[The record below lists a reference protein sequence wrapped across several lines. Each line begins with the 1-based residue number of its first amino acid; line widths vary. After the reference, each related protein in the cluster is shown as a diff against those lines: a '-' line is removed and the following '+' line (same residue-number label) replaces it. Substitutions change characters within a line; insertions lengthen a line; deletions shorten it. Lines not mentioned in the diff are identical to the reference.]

1 MALILILIRL
11 LNYIL
16 FFWHLSLLIN
26 NSILLIYYVSHN
38 LITPPKDLNDEL
50 ADLLNDFEDF
60 VQTSEENKENL
71 PQPIDVNNF
80 DFN

>member
-1 MALILILIRL
+1 MPYL
-11 LNYIL
+11 L
-16 FFWHLSLLIN
+16 
-26 NSILLIYYVSHN
+26 
-38 LITPPKDLNDEL
+38 TPPKDLNNEL

-71 PQPIDVNNF
+71 AQPIDVINF